1 MLTLYLQHLLIPH
14 THKHAHIYTHMH
26 KQLMLIDNQVNMLT
40 HTPVLTHCR
49 PALELSC
56 AWPQGLWGSRSTFG
70 RSGQRAEGVVG
81 GRECGCCRCVQV
93 CVCIVG
99 LMHMGCLYW
108 KGTYLLQ
115 TLSLSLLISLSLSL
129 SLDIS
134 ITSIHLHTHTRTH
147 THTCPR
153 CRYPGLSSFWQPQRL
168 AAVAS
173 LQQHCLCRTWVCVWV
188 CGCGCG

>member
-81 GRECGCCRCVQV
+81 GRECGCCRCVLV

-115 TLSLSLLISLSLSL
+115 TLSLSLDISLSLSL
-129 SLDIS
+129 S
-134 ITSIHLHTHTRTH
+134 
-147 THTCPR
+147 
-153 CRYPGLSSFWQPQRL
+153 
-168 AAVAS
+168 
-173 LQQHCLCRTWVCVWV
+173 
-188 CGCGCG
+188 